1 MQVQHRKHGGAFA
14 FSADGRKYK
23 PPALRVAVDAASW
36 KEKMFSLKDII
47 DIAVRIEQNG
57 ERVYRKA
64 AGNISD
70 PPLQSMLNWLAD
82 EEARHIEWFA
92 ALKEAAPDGGDY
104 PEQEKMGKELLQNA
118 VGAHS
123 FALEDA
129 DFLDMEKIE
138 DLIETAIEFEKDTA
152 LFYKMLQPLIED
164 QKTLDQLHDIIQ
176 EEENHAGQLKTF
188 LEG

>member
-1 MQVQHRKHGGAFA
+1 
-14 FSADGRKYK
+14 
-23 PPALRVAVDAASW
+23 
-36 KEKMFSLKDII
+36 MFSLIDII
-47 DIAVRIEQNG
+47 DIAVQIEQNG
-57 ERVYRKA
+57 ERVYRNA
-64 AGNISD
+64 AGNIND

-92 ALKEAAPDGGDY
+92 ELKKTAPAGGNY

-129 DFLDMEKIE
+129 DFSNMEKIE
-138 DLIETAIEFEKDTA
+138 DLIRAALEFEKDTA

-176 EEENHAGQLKTF
+176 EEENHAGRLKTF
-188 LEG
+188 LES